1 MCARASVEI
10 VHVHRRFLSHS
21 LIRTASLPL
30 LSLSPPLSLS
40 RPLTLSLSH
49 PRPYAPPPS
58 LSVVEMPG
66 PVVWVEK
73 EVFVEKQVF
82 VEKMVEKEVFVEKQ
96 VPSEA
101 RVICVHINTSA
112 EGERRA
118 STPRAGAR
126 AHAQSHIHT
135 RMQVMVEVVKEI
147 AAPKRRWFRWVFPQR
162 SRTAAAAK

>member
-1 MCARASVEI
+1 MSIARVSVEI

-40 RPLTLSLSH
+40 RPLALSLSQ
-49 PRPYAPPPS
+49 PRPYPLPPS

-82 VEKMVEKEVFVEKQ
+82 VE
-96 VPSEA
+96 
-101 RVICVHINTSA
+101 VI
-112 EGERRA
+112 
-118 STPRAGAR
+118 
-126 AHAQSHIHT
+126 
-135 RMQVMVEVVKEI
+135 KEI
-147 AAPKRRWFRWVFPQR
+147 TAPKRGWFSWGFRGKGAGYVLCVRAPCPC
-162 SRTAAAAK
+162 ALYY